1 MNNRNTTALS
11 ESQPVASSWVR
22 GFQAIYR
29 KELAYWFGTQ
39 RWISQFVIWM
49 ALAAISPI
57 MMIVGSPDNGQ
68 DRGVAVLTL
77 FLWSGSNMMSIGTI
91 LLAQG
96 TIVEEKMKQTLL
108 WIFSKPLSTAGFI
121 LAKFAAYAVFI
132 AAIVIAVPS
141 IVVYIAA
148 MMMNLPAQI
157 SIFNYLM
164 GVGMLYLLLLFV
176 LALTIMLGAWLDK
189 TAAVTAAAIV
199 IFFSGSTLQSNSH
212 LRWLEPYSVW
222 ALQHNSHETMIG
234 QFPLTAGAA
243 MGSTIVFIF
252 LFLSIAIWRMKRYE
266 F

>member
-1 MNNRNTTALS
+1 MNEYQTVQRS
-11 ESQPVASSWVR
+11 ELQPVVGSWAR
-22 GFQAIYR
+22 GFYPIYR
-29 KELAYWFGTQ
+29 KELSYWFGTQ
-39 RWISQFVIWM
+39 RWVSQLFLWLGLG
-49 ALAAISPI
+49 AFSPI
-57 MMIVGSPDNGQ
+57 AMIMGTPDGGK

-77 FLWSGSNMMSIGTI
+77 FLWSGSNAMSIGTI

-132 AAIVIAVPS
+132 AAIVIAAPS
-141 IVVYIAA
+141 IVAYIAA
-148 MMMNLPAQI
+148 MIMHLPAQI

-164 GVGMLYLLLLFV
+164 GVGMLYLVLLFV
-176 LALTIMLGAWLDK
+176 LALTIMLGVWLDK
-189 TAAVTAAAIV
+189 TAAVTASAIV
-199 IFFSGSTLQSNSH
+199 VFFSGSTLQSNSH

-222 ALQHNSHETMIG
+222 ALQHNSHETMVG
-234 QFPLTAGAA
+234 QFPLTAWIA
-243 MGSTIVFIF
+243 MGSTIVLIA

>member
-1 MNNRNTTALS
+1 MNNRNTTAFS
-11 ESQPVASSWVR
+11 ESQSLVSRWMR

-39 RWISQFVIWM
+39 RWISQFIIWL

-91 LLAQG
+91 LLTQG

-108 WIFSKPLSTAGFI
+108 WIFSKPLSAAGFI
-121 LAKFAAYAVFI
+121 LAKFAAYAVFM
-132 AAIVIAVPS
+132 AVIVIAAPS

-148 MMMNLPAQI
+148 TFMGLSAQI
-157 SIFNYLM
+157 SILNYLA
-164 GVGMLYLLLLFV
+164 GVGMLYLVLLFV
-176 LALTIMLGAWLDK
+176 LALTVMLGVLLDK
-189 TAAVTAAAIV
+189 TAAVTALACL
-199 IFFSGSTLQSNSH
+199 IFFSGSALQSNRD
-212 LRWLEPYSVW
+212 LRWIEPYSVW

-234 QFPLTAGAA
+234 QFPPTAWLA
-243 MGSTIVFIF
+243 MGSTVIMTV
-252 LFLSIAIWRMKRYE
+252 LLLMIAIWRMKRYE